1 MWPPPPVGSVTIMRA
16 DLSNG
21 VPGVTGP
28 APTTFDE
35 FYAFYLSQHLHPMTR
50 RSHVAGMTLGWMSAA
65 AALLT
70 GRPVLLAGL
79 PLFGYAG
86 AIPSHYI
93 WEKNRPASFL
103 GVREFLWSIGCDL
116 RQTIG
121 FYSGRLDRDV
131 EAVRQGL
138 GLRPDQTT
146 LADAPDLQAA

>member
-1 MWPPPPVGSVTIMRA
+1 MNA

-50 RSHVAGMTLGWMSAA
+50 RSHVAGMTLGWASVAA
-65 AALLT
+65 GVVTAQPWLAL
-70 GRPVLLAGL
+70 GL

-86 AIPSHYI
+86 AIPSHYV
-93 WEKNRPASFL
+93 WEKNKPASFL
-103 GVREFLWSIGCDL
+103 GVREFVWSIGCDL

-121 FYSGRLDRDV
+121 FYTGRLERDIRS
-131 EAVRQGL
+131 VRDAL
-138 GLRPDQTT
+138 GLRSGETT
-146 LADAPDLQAA
+146 LADATGLRAA